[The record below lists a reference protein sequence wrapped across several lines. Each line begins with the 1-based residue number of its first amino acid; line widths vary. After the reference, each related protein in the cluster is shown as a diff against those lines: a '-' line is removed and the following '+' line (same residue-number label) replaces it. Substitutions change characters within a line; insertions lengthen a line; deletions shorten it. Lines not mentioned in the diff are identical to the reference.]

1 MFTSA
6 HQQTD
11 PREVTRVE
19 VRSKWN
25 LVIIAV
31 FYSNVLFMCG
41 GFLCALNMKQFIS
54 GKKKK
59 KEKRV
64 AWRIVGSSWGWNQ
77 GLHNTTEIV
86 HMLRWRLGR
95 RSIREAQP
103 WPKELPWRLRRLDI
117 PNYFIGQHG
126 YSQYDDGVSLIQC
139 VGVKPYIDSFF
150 FFLSR
155 W

>member
-59 KEKRV
+59 GKKSCMKNSGEQLRLKPRSAQYHRDCTHAALKARAKKYQGGTTLTKRT
-64 AWRIVGSSWGWNQ
+64 S
-77 GLHNTTEIV
+77 L
-86 HMLRWRLGR
+86 
-95 RSIREAQP
+95 EAAQT
-103 WPKELPWRLRRLDI
+103 
-117 PNYFIGQHG
+117 
-126 YSQYDDGVSLIQC
+126 
-139 VGVKPYIDSFF
+139 
-150 FFLSR
+150 
-155 W
+155 